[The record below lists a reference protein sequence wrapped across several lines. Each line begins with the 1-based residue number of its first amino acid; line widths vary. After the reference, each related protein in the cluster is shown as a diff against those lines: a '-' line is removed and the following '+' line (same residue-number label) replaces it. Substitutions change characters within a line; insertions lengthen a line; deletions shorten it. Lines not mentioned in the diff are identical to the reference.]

1 MKRLPLE
8 NDHLQAARYCYR
20 SELPVASPFC
30 VRCPG
35 EGAAAG
41 MLFPL
46 SVECREA
53 INAWYAGKSIP
64 LKVAAVQHAMTE
76 AGGCNFELCMVVC
89 FRSSKQGIQF
99 KGRSHRFCMGGCCW
113 NHALVWAC
121 PSPLPGG
128 GGRDWWVRKLLAQV
142 LGFFRI
148 KGVGPVGAGRDL
160 RHVESCPGS
169 MGQRVGAAGK

>member
-1 MKRLPLE
+1 MADGQQMKRLPLE

-30 VRCPG
+30 TRCPK

-64 LKVAAVQHAMTE
+64 LKVAAVQHATTE
-76 AGGCNFELCMVVC
+76 AGGSNFELCMVVC
-89 FRSSKQGIQF
+89 CRASKQGIQF

-113 NHALVWAC
+113 NHALVWSC

-128 GGRDWWVRKLLAQV
+128 AWTR
-142 LGFFRI
+142 
-148 KGVGPVGAGRDL
+148 PVGAR
-160 RHVESCPGS
+160 
-169 MGQRVGAAGK
+169 AAGTSARILQNQRLWPRWSWTRPPARGK